1 MNRNALVFVLAAS
14 TVFGAVFAFYPQ
26 LDLAIAGFFV
36 RSGFRSDLTFG
47 LRASPLIWLF
57 RDSSIWVSALLVA
70 PAAAA
75 LVWKAVRPHARMLI
89 PARAAVFLITTL
101 ALGPGL
107 LTNVILKSHWGRP
120 RPIDVT
126 EFGGIEHFVAWWD
139 PRGDCLSNCSFVSGD
154 VSGAFWT
161 LAVAAIAPPAWRPFT
176 FAATLAFGSIMS
188 LMRMATGAHFPTD
201 VFFAGSFTF
210 IVIWLVHGLIY
221 RWPSTRTTDR
231 AIEQALER
239 LSWRSLAKAPGGG
252 PPSRRLSRA
261 KALVRYRWSE
271 ADLAAPVVF
280 AITGLLGLATI
291 ATHCNLLSLARTIVH
306 ATLALALI
314 VASICAFYMIALLR
328 SAGRMRR

>member
-1 MNRNALVFVLAAS
+1 MNRTALVFVLAAS
-14 TVFGAVFAFYPQ
+14 TAFGAVFAFYPQ

-36 RSGFRSDLTFG
+36 KSGFRSDLTFG
-47 LRASPLIWLF
+47 LRASPLLWLF

-75 LVWKAVRPHARMLI
+75 LAWKTVRPHARMLI
-89 PARAAVFLITTL
+89 PARAALFLIATL

-139 PRGDCLSNCSFVSGD
+139 PRGDCPSNCSFVSGD

-161 LAVAAIAPPAWRPFT
+161 LAVAAVAPPAWRLPAYT
-176 FAATLAFGSIMS
+176 AALAFGGIMA
-188 LMRMATGAHFPTD
+188 LMRMAAGAHFPSD
-201 VFFAGSFTF
+201 IFFAGSFTF
-210 IVIWLVHGLIY
+210 IVIWLVHALLY

-231 AIEQALER
+231 AIEQAIER
-239 LSWRSLAKAPGGG
+239 LSWRGPAKAPRDG
-252 PPSRRLSRA
+252 PPSRLISRA
-261 KALVRYRWSE
+261 KALVRYLWSE

-328 SAGRMRR
+328 SAGRTGR